1 MKETDATRQAYSGKI
16 DPANDQP
23 IGHQE
28 AELLL
33 LRACQAQSFPEEV
46 AALKLQKLVP
56 LYSRLSSLVP
66 EWDSTHS
73 VICVGGKL
81 RRLQDP
87 SLMEIHPVVLDRRH
101 PVTKLLIMEFDE
113 RLFHP
118 GAEIRRQYWIL
129 QGRQAITHHQLNCST
144 CQQWRAQPKVLQ
156 MADLPPEDL
165 RLLRPPFYSTGIDC
179 FGPSWVKICRRNEKR
194 WGVCMWQ
201 VSL

>member
-56 LYSRLSSLVP
+56 LHSRLSSLVP

-73 VICVGGKL
+73 VVCVGGKL

-87 SLMEIHPVVLDRRH
+87 SIMEIHPVVLD
-101 PVTKLLIMEFDE
+101 
-113 RLFHP
+113 
-118 GAEIRRQYWIL
+118 
-129 QGRQAITHHQLNCST
+129 
-144 CQQWRAQPKVLQ
+144 
-156 MADLPPEDL
+156 
-165 RLLRPPFYSTGIDC
+165 
-179 FGPSWVKICRRNEKR
+179 
-194 WGVCMWQ
+194 
-201 VSL
+201 